1 MKLRKD
7 SVKIM
12 VKIWVGNLGKYNE
25 AISHGAWLTLPIMHE
40 EDFDEFLKE
49 KCGIGE
55 CDEFGQPYE
64 EWHICD
70 VDSDIPGITIG
81 EYASVREI
89 MELSELIEEIES
101 LQDYEY
107 KACLAYMDSWNN
119 DWSEA
124 LDIVQRNRYMHL
136 PWIKDYYSLGEYFFE
151 EGNYKNDIS
160 NFLLGFFDYEEF
172 GEHMGSDGALSEEH
186 GYFEVRW

>member
-55 CDEFGQPYE
+55 TDEFGQPYE

-70 VDSDIPGITIG
+70 LDSDIPGITVR
-81 EYASVREI
+81 EYMSIEEI
-89 MELSELIEEIES
+89 MELSELVEQIES

-151 EGNYKNDIS
+151 EGNYKEDIS
-160 NFLLGFFDYEEF
+160 DFLLGFFDYEKF
-172 GEHMGSDGALSEEH
+172 GKHLGSDGTLSEEH
-186 GYFEVRW
+186 GYFEVIW